1 MHAVICIF
9 DFVIFMLYII
19 KFTKFKPVIKLK
31 QFERAPAVGC
41 IDVMTVWVVV
51 RRLVGGV

>member
-1 MHAVICIF
+1 MHAVICIS

-31 QFERAPAVGC
+31 QLERAPAVGC